1 MPKILTKILCAL
13 VCVLVALGTVA
24 LLMADGAWQ
33 SAAPIPLP
41 TPSPQIPTQEPTQPP
56 IQEPIQTPP
65 LPIEPIPEE
74 PRVEVSFA
82 EPRDFW
88 AGCPDGIRID
98 TVTKRTFTAHVMYIK
113 DPSSVYLATS
123 SEKFSINIP
132 GGRLPAQM
140 EKEGAIAAINAG
152 SFNDDGSSGVH
163 VGALPIGMVVSE
175 GKVLWDDGRSYNG
188 FVGMTRD
195 NRLYVSE
202 KINKQTVEELGIRD
216 GCCFGPVLINDGV
229 PNEKVHA
236 ASVADNINS
245 RTAIGQ
251 RADGSVVFLCI
262 DGRQCGSIG
271 ATFDELLK
279 IMVEL
284 ECVNACALDG
294 GASTI
299 MAYRDTY
306 GRYGTAGEV
315 VTCSS
320 YSLFQAAP
328 RRMPTFFMVRP
339 AEED

>member
-1 MPKILTKILCAL
+1 
-13 VCVLVALGTVA
+13 
-24 LLMADGAWQ
+24 
-33 SAAPIPLP
+33 
-41 TPSPQIPTQEPTQPP
+41 
-56 IQEPIQTPP
+56 
-65 LPIEPIPEE
+65 
-74 PRVEVSFA
+74 
-82 EPRDFW
+82 
-88 AGCPDGIRID
+88 
-98 TVTKRTFTAHVMYIK
+98 MYIK
-113 DPSSVYLATS
+113 DPSAVYLAVS
-123 SEKFSINIP
+123 SEKFSINVP
-132 GGRLPAQM
+132 GGRLLTQLA
-140 EKEGAIAAINAG
+140 KEGALAAINAG
-152 SFNDDGSSGVH
+152 AFNDDGSSGTH
-163 VGALPIGMVVSE
+163 VGALPIGMVISE
-175 GKVLWDDGRSYNG
+175 GRMLWDDGRSYNG

-195 NRLYVSE
+195 NRLYVSDS
-202 KINKQTVEELGIRD
+202 INRERVEELNIRD
-216 GCCFGPVLINDGV
+216 GCCFGPVLIKDGV

-236 ASVADNINS
+236 YSVSDNINS

-251 RADGSVVFLCI
+251 RADGSVIFLCI